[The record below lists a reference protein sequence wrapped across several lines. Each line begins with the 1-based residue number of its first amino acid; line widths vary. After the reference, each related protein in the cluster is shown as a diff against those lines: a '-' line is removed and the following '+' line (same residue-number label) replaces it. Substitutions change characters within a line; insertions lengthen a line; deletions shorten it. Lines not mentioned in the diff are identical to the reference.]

1 MGKKKQPTYAEAI
14 NEIEDIIERIESNEL
29 DVDNLSNDVKRVS
42 ELIKFCKAKLKA
54 TEEEVEKILEDFD
67 EE

>member
-14 NEIEDIIERIESNEL
+14 REIEEIIEKIESNEL
-29 DVDNLSNDVKRVS
+29 DVDNLSKDVGRVS
-42 ELIKFCKAKLKA
+42 VLIKFCKAKLKA

>member
-14 NEIEDIIERIESNEL
+14 TEIEDIIERIESNEL
-29 DVDNLSNDVKRVS
+29 DVDNLSKDVKRVS

>member
-14 NEIEDIIERIESNEL
+14 REIEEIIEKIESNEL
-29 DVDNLSNDVKRVS
+29 DVDNLSKDVRRVS
-42 ELIKFCKAKLKA
+42 VLIKFCKAKLKA